1 MYSILSDLTLTTV
14 NSVNSAPAPQKNFY
28 LTCPQC
34 NSFCMM
40 DTSYFYHASI
50 TLTCDCGYNKKLFL
64 SDYLLQM
71 RNNHKPL
78 HNLCKKHRY
87 QSYISFCLNC
97 KSHLCKTCIESGV
110 HQSHSIKSLTL
121 NKKYLLKTDLS
132 TIANTVEN
140 FRVNLDNILI
150 KIGNTRTMKN
160 AIKKFYANL
169 LDIQSYLTQL
179 YYCYETIHSFYLQQ
193 TVQST
198 DQSDESILGIKRVM
212 NFLLTYLKNNGKK
225 DSLSLTVLELN
236 KDNLLGELYNNGKL
250 QYRGYFNTNTPN
262 GYGISDSYTTPL
274 GFGISYFDNSVSGRD
289 IKEMAMED
297 CSIRIKY

>member
-1 MYSILSDLTLTTV
+1 M
-14 NSVNSAPAPQKNFY
+14 
-28 LTCPQC
+28 
-34 NSFCMM
+34 
-40 DTSYFYHASI
+40 
-50 TLTCDCGYNKKLFL
+50 
-64 SDYLLQM
+64 
-71 RNNHKPL
+71 
-78 HNLCKKHRY
+78 
-87 QSYISFCLNC
+87 
-97 KSHLCKTCIESGV
+97 
-110 HQSHSIKSLTL
+110 HQSHSIESLAL
-121 NKKYLLKTDLS
+121 NKKYPLKTVLS

-179 YYCYETIHSFYLQQ
+179 YYCYATIHSFYLQQ